1 MDRGQLDSYA
11 LLLEESDP
19 DIYDWLTGQKT
30 PPEMIA
36 ADLWRLLAGSFDDGP
51 PKDGPA

>member
-1 MDRGQLDSYA
+1 

-30 PPEMIA
+30 PPETIA
-36 ADLWRLLAGSFDDGP
+36 ADLWRLLAVSLDDGP
-51 PKDGPA
+51 AKDGLA